1 LSVIAENPAS
11 IAYPLA
17 MNRIVFTLPITL
29 FWFQGSANAQDV
41 IGIWSGMATA
51 GAEDTR
57 LILEISGAQDALTA
71 SMSLPDIGVSSWPAQ
86 TVEYSNDLLEIV
98 FPSDSGPQRMR
109 LEAHHGQMSGTWR
122 ENRFPKDAKV
132 ELVRAEVESMTR
144 EQPVEVRGPAGK
156 LGATL
161 IMPSC
166 PDGCPGVVFL
176 HGSGPQPRD
185 SNRFA
190 ANELSSN
197 GIASIIFDKRGVRE
211 SEGNLEGASFSD
223 LASDAIAVAKE
234 LKRQPGITSVGFF
247 GHSQGGWIAS
257 LAGSMWAETA
267 FVITSAGPAVP
278 PSREAEW
285 DVVRQLRKNEFSPEI
300 EEAARHII
308 QLWHDG
314 VRTGDWGAFD
324 VAIDHAM
331 LGTWYSASGLEDF
344 RTRPGQSFIK
354 SYRAYMDYDPLP
366 SITSQ
371 NFPMY
376 ALLTPDDESIDARE
390 TEKILRD
397 LNQKGFDITVKIY
410 PGYDHTMRRL
420 GPDGGAIRWPEHPPD
435 YFSSQVEFIQAISR

>member
-1 LSVIAENPAS
+1 
-11 IAYPLA
+11 
-17 MNRIVFTLPITL
+17 
-29 FWFQGSANAQDV
+29 
-41 IGIWSGMATA
+41 
-51 GAEDTR
+51 
-57 LILEISGAQDALTA
+57 
-71 SMSLPDIGVSSWPAQ
+71 
-86 TVEYSNDLLEIV
+86 
-98 FPSDSGPQRMR
+98 MR
-109 LEAHHGQMSGTWR
+109 LEVQNGRMNGTWR
-122 ENRFPKDAKV
+122 ENRFPEDAEV
-132 ELVRAEVESMTR
+132 ELVRTEIKSLTR
-144 EQPVEVRGPAGK
+144 EQPVEVTGPAGK

-166 PDGCPGVVFL
+166 PDGCHGVVFL

-190 ANELSSN
+190 AHELADN

-211 SEGNLEGASFSD
+211 SEGDLEGVSFSE

-234 LKRQPGITSVGFF
+234 LRRQPGITSVGFF

-285 DVVRQLRKNEFSPEI
+285 DVVRRLRENNYSPEI
-300 EEAARHII
+300 EETARHII

-324 VAIDHAM
+324 IAMDDAM
-331 LGTWYSASGLEDF
+331 LETWYGASGLEVF
-344 RTRPGQSFIK
+344 GTRPRQSFIN
-354 SYRAYMDYDPLP
+354 SYRAFMDYDPLP

-371 NFPMY
+371 NSPMY
-376 ALLTPDDESIDARE
+376 ALLAPDDESIDARE
-390 TEKILRD
+390 TETILRE
-397 LNQKGFDITVKIY
+397 LKQKGFDITVKIY

-420 GPDGGAIRWPEHPPD
+420 GPDGGAIRWPEHPSD